1 MIPLIEKVLSLKS
14 IDLFAQISTEE
25 LSPIAAIAEECSKNT
40 GDEII
45 HEGDQGDCMYLLIE
59 GRVKVH
65 SGERVFVELGE
76 GSCFGEMAILD
87 TEPRSASITALTD
100 CLLLR
105 ISREDFNELLLEKPE
120 ISRAILT
127 VLTHRLREANKRVK

>member
-1 MIPLIEKVLSLKS
+1 MIPVVEKVLFLKS
-14 IDLFAQISTEE
+14 IALFDKISTEE
-25 LSPIAAIAEECSKNT
+25 LSPIANIAEECSVNC
-40 GDEII
+40 GQEII
-45 HEGDQGDCMYLLIE
+45 HEGDQGDCMYLLVD

-87 TEPRSASITALTD
+87 TEPRSASITAISD
-100 CLLLR
+100 CVLLK
-105 ISREDFNELLLEKPE
+105 ISSDDFNDLLLEKPE

-127 VLTHRLREANKRVK
+127 VLTHRLREANKRAK